1 MDDPSEAAMAN
12 VDNVLHRA
20 CEGPAAWQ
28 GPDLLN
34 SNEWV
39 LRLSPSRPANSIR
52 RRGRYVSAA
61 FRS

>member
-1 MDDPSEAAMAN
+1 MAN